1 MPILGGKCRQSE
13 KHHQSMIVLPGS
25 LLLYLYDLLMV
36 VLTYM
41 DLKPFDYPSMVC
53 LSFSIDSKQHNL
65 NTRPHYTLYCQAA
78 YILLPCLS
86 SAQLSCQGKLTN
98 LLTLPLTGRRE
109 GFKIKSFHSSNH
121 INLNSNSK
129 ISPHSLLSYSGPNQR
144 GSV

>member
-1 MPILGGKCRQSE
+1 MPILGGKCRKSE
-13 KHHQSMIVLPGS
+13 KHHQIMMALPGS

-41 DLKPFDYPSMVC
+41 DLKPFDYPSVVS

-65 NTRPHYTLYCQAA
+65 NTRPHYTLYYQAA

-86 SAQLSCQGKLTN
+86 SALLSCQGKLTN

-109 GFKIKSFHSSNH
+109 GFKMKSFRPSNH

-129 ISPHSLLSYSGPNQR
+129 ISPHSLSSHSGPNQR